1 MLRSVSSLPISR
13 RLFIAFALAAILPIL
28 MISFMGF
35 YYVSQINTRGQV
47 ATLTTQAQTQG
58 SMISSNLGNMYHQMK
73 MLEQQTLGEL
83 TPTNSNLPGID
94 SSVAPINNLAQ
105 TIDQG
110 LNTYASQY
118 SPASAKMKP
127 VVDAANNFH
136 PTDTTGINENNMMT
150 DALPGDWRDY
160 KAAQQ
165 QELQLLQQVVSKV
178 NALPTPKNAAQIA
191 SRSQTIQGFQN
202 QIVAASQTMDSK
214 FTQLYLDWNQVT
226 ADTAKLSGFAN
237 EGSTDT
243 GPIVFGS
250 IGAVLLL
257 VIMILFIGFVVQRS
271 ISNPLTELVSLT
283 RRISKGDTNA
293 RVKVESRDEI
303 SIVANSMNNM
313 LDNIVHLIQDTQAQ
327 RDVLQGQ
334 VEKLVSEVSGVGE
347 GDLRVQAE
355 VTADA
360 LGVLADSFNYM
371 VEELG
376 SLVVRV
382 KSVARE
388 VEESTTMTS
397 DRMNE
402 LVEAADRQIQQ
413 IASAAHEIEH
423 MAQTS
428 QQVAN
433 RAMALSSNAREARVS
448 AQGGR
453 QAVLQT
459 IEGMGRISLNV
470 QETSQKVQNLGE
482 SSREINNIVEALSA
496 IAHQTNRL
504 ALDAAIQAAMA
515 GENGKGFGA
524 VAADIR
530 RLAERAK
537 EQATSVG
544 RIVRGVRDE
553 IGSVA
558 VSMRDTERETAAGAR
573 LAEEAGTSLESIFS
587 VIERQAREIDVINQM
602 AMQQQQS
609 SSSVV
614 QIMQGVSEVTQ
625 ESSQSTHEA
634 AQNMERV
641 ARLAEQL
648 LASVEAFKLRD
659 GLNYF
664 TPNATN
670 ISQEDSPLTI
680 SGAFRTVTA
689 TAQPI
694 SNGNGALIALPAPI
708 SENGFSQFSP
718 SFPSQG
724 WNRGQTPLPPLGPNN
739 GQPFFSPL
747 EPDNDRQFFAPQEP
761 NNGGQPFFPPQGQR
775 NSQPQEPNQGQQFFP
790 PLRPEQGQQFFA
802 PQEQRMNTSQ
812 PLFNPQ
818 GLNNGQQFFPP
829 QGPNNGQQFFP
840 QLRPNNGQPSF
851 PPQGPNNGQHPFPP
865 QGNRIQDAPQRP
877 VPDNDWPSGNW
888 WADKQQ

>member
-1 MLRSVSSLPISR
+1 MLRSVSSQPISR
-13 RLFIAFALAAILPIL
+13 RLFIAFALAAILPSL

-35 YYVSQINTRGQV
+35 YYVSQISARGQI
-47 ATLTTQAQTQG
+47 ATLTMQAQSKATALSG
-58 SMISSNLGNMYHQMK
+58 DLGNMYNQTK
-73 MLEQQTLGEL
+73 VLEKQTLGEL
-83 TPTNSNLPGID
+83 TPTSTNLPENID
-94 SSVAPINNLAQ
+94 PSVKPINDLSQ
-105 TIDQG
+105 TFEHDLG
-110 LNTYASQY
+110 TYTSQY
-118 SPASAKMKP
+118 SPASANMKP
-127 VVDAANNFH
+127 VTDAANSFH
-136 PTDTTGINENNMMT
+136 STDTTGINENNLLT
-150 DALPGDWRDY
+150 GALKDDWRSY
-160 KAAQQ
+160 QTNQQ
-165 QELQLLQQVVSKV
+165 KELQLLQQAVSQI
-178 NALPTPKNAAQIA
+178 NPLLNPRTNAARARLNQAIQSYQSQIA
-191 SRSQTIQGFQN
+191 AAGQN
-202 QIVAASQTMDSK
+202 VDSS
-214 FTQLYLDWNQVT
+214 FTQLNFDWNQVM
-226 ADTAKLSGFAN
+226 ADVNRISGYAS

-243 GPIVFGS
+243 NPVVFGS
-250 IGAVLLL
+250 VSGVLLI
-257 VIMILFIGFVVQRS
+257 VIIIIFIGFVVQRS
-271 ISNPLTELVSLT
+271 ISGPLTELVSLT

-293 RVKVESRDEI
+293 RVKVEGRDEI

-313 LDNIVHLIQDTQAQ
+313 LDNIVHLIQDTQSQ

-382 KSVARE
+382 KMVARE

-413 IASAAHEIEH
+413 IASAALEIER
-423 MAQTS
+423 MALTS

-433 RAMALSSNAREARVS
+433 RAMALSSSAREARIS

-470 QETSQKVQNLGE
+470 QETSQKVQSLGE
-482 SSREINNIVEALSA
+482 SSREINNIMDAIST

-553 IGSVA
+553 IGAVA
-558 VSMRDTERETAAGAR
+558 VSMRDTERETAAGAK

-609 SSSVV
+609 SGSVV
-614 QIMQGVSEVTQ
+614 QIMQGVSESTQ
-625 ESSQSTHEA
+625 ESSSSTHEA

-664 TPNATN
+664 TPNAASM
-670 ISQEDSPLTI
+670 SQEETAMSM

-689 TAQPI
+689 TVQQV
-694 SNGNGALIALPAPI
+694 SNGNNALIALPAPI

-718 SFPSQG
+718 SFYGQG
-724 WNRGQTPLPPLGPNN
+724 SNRGQTPFPPLNPNQ
-739 GQPFFSPL
+739 GQSFSPQQGQH
-747 EPDNDRQFFAPQEP
+747 NS
-761 NNGGQPFFPPQGQR
+761 QPFFPPLESQNNGPSFSPQQGQH
-775 NSQPQEPNQGQQFFP
+775 NNQPFFPQQGQHNS
-790 PLRPEQGQQFFA
+790 R
-802 PQEQRMNTSQ
+802 

-818 GLNNGQQFFPP
+818 GLNNGNSQSPFPP
-829 QGPNNGQQFFP
+829 LGPNNGQQP
-840 QLRPNNGQPSF
+840 Y
-851 PPQGPNNGQHPFPP
+851 PP
-865 QGNRIQDAPQRP
+865 QGNRMPDAPQWP
-877 VPDNDWPSGNW
+877 APDNDWQAGSGNW
-888 WADKQQ
+888 

>member
-1 MLRSVSSLPISR
+1 MLKSVSSLPISR

-35 YYVSQINTRGQV
+35 YYVAQVNSRGQV
-47 ATLTTQAQTQG
+47 ATLTTQAQTRAATLSG
-58 SMISSNLGNMYHQMK
+58 NLGNMYNQLK
-73 MLEQQTLGEL
+73 VLEKQTLGEL
-83 TPTNSNLPGID
+83 TPANPTTPGSID
-94 SSVAPINNLAQ
+94 ASVTPISGMSQ
-105 TIDQG
+105 TFDQD
-110 LNTYASQY
+110 LHTYINKY
-118 SPASAKMKP
+118 SPASPNMKP
-127 VVDAANNFH
+127 VIDAANVFH
-136 PTDTTGINENNMMT
+136 STDTTGINENNT
-150 DALPGDWRDY
+150 LTGAVPGDWQNY
-160 KAAQQ
+160 KTAQQ
-165 QELQLLQQVVSKV
+165 QELQLLQQAVSKI
-178 NALPTPKNAAQIA
+178 NAIQHTRGRPGLVQA
-191 SRSQTIQGFQN
+191 IQGFQN
-202 QIVAASQTMDSK
+202 QIAAAGQSVDSS
-214 FTQLYLDWNQVT
+214 FGLLNLDWNQVSM
-226 ADTAKLSGFAN
+226 DISKISGFAN
-237 EGSTDT
+237 EGITNT
-243 GPIVFGS
+243 TPVVFGS
-250 IGAVLLL
+250 IGSVLLL
-257 VIMILFIGFVVQRS
+257 VILILFIGFVVQRS
-271 ISNPLTELVSLT
+271 ISTPLAELVSLT
-283 RRISKGDTNA
+283 RRVSKGDTNA
-293 RVKVESRDEI
+293 RVKVGSRDEI
-303 SIVANSMNNM
+303 SIVANAMNNM

-371 VEELG
+371 VEELS

-388 VEESTTMTS
+388 VEEFTTMTS

-413 IASAAHEIEH
+413 IASAAQEIER

-433 RAMALSSNAREARVS
+433 RAMALSSSAREARVS

-470 QETSQKVQNLGE
+470 QETSLKVQSLGE
-482 SSREINNIVEALSA
+482 SSREINNIVEAIQT

-553 IGSVA
+553 IGAVA
-558 VSMRDTERETAAGAR
+558 VSMRDTERETAAGAK

-609 SSSVV
+609 SGSVV

-625 ESSQSTHEA
+625 ESSHSTHEA

-664 TPNATN
+664 APSAAN
-670 ISQEDSPLTI
+670 ISLEDGPLTV
-680 SGAFRTVTA
+680 SGQLRTITA
-689 TAQPI
+689 TAQAI
-694 SNGNGALIALPAPI
+694 SNGNGSLIALPAPV
-708 SENGFSQFSP
+708 SESGFSQFSSSP
-718 SFPSQG
+718 YSQG
-724 WNRGQTPLPPLGPNN
+724 MSRGQTPLPPLGPSSGQSFFPAQGQYNS
-739 GQPFFSPL
+739 QPFFPPL
-747 EPDNDRQFFAPQEP
+747 EPTN
-761 NNGGQPFFPPQGQR
+761 GQPFFPPLGAENGQL
-775 NSQPQEPNQGQQFFP
+775 Q
-790 PLRPEQGQQFFA
+790 
-802 PQEQRMNTSQ
+802 
-812 PLFNPQ
+812 FNPQ
-818 GLNNGQQFFPP
+818 GLNNGQIPFPP
-829 QGPNNGQQFFP
+829 QGPGNGQVPFP
-840 QLRPNNGQPSF
+840 SQGPINGQPFFS
-851 PPQGPNNGQHPFPP
+851 PPRPANGQTPFPP
-865 QGNRIQDAPQRP
+865 QGNRMQDVPQRP
-877 VPDNDWPSGNW
+877 VPNNDWSSGSGNW
-888 WADKQQ
+888 